1 MMQSNEFTGWVEK
14 ILDKT
19 SYGREFTVRD
29 YKDDHDPNKPR
40 FPTVLKFK
48 CSNKIM
54 NMIDGI
60 REGDKIR
67 VKYFVFGR
75 SGYGQRGYYC
85 IVNLNVAKEGGIT
98 MIEAAPRSQEECPNN
113 DQEDIEEEVE
123 GEDIPF

>member
-1 MMQSNEFTGWVEK
+1 MQSCEFTGWVEK
-14 ILDKT
+14 IFDKT

-29 YKDDHDPNKPR
+29 YRDDSDPNKTK
-40 FPTVLKFK
+40 FPNVLKFK
-48 CSNKIM
+48 CSNKIV

-67 VKYFVFGR
+67 VKYFIYGR

-98 MIEAAPRSQEECPNN
+98 MIEAVQRPTENAAQSES
-113 DQEDIEEEVE
+113 EEEDQ
-123 GEDIPF
+123 GMEDENIPF